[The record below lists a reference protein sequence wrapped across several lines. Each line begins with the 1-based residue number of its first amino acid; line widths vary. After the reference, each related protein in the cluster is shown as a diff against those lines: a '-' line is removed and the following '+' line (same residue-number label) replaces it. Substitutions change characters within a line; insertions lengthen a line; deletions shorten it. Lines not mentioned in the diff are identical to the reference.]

1 MPTNTAKIK
10 IIVEGAPNARQQL
23 DQLKQ
28 ATDKVNKSGKSYT
41 KGAKNMR
48 GVTAGLQREVG
59 RLRNVM
65 LLYSFAIGMIIQ
77 KVNKLVE
84 VYRKQAEAEKLLENN
99 LSNVAGMSERAST
112 RLTEYAASL
121 QKATTFGDEQI
132 ISAMSLLATFQL
144 TEATIAQLT
153 PRVLDMAAATG
164 QDLNSAAIM
173 AGKAVTGQASALS
186 RTGVVL
192 DKFALST
199 AQAAGPTQE
208 FAFLMGELDKN
219 FAGAAE
225 ALAQTPLGK
234 LDQLRNKI
242 GDVEEQIG
250 ATSLPIAHL
259 FSMLKLGVTEF
270 ASTYA
275 KAFEIA
281 STQGVSFTTA
291 IAMARLELEGLSG
304 ASDQLKEA
312 GKTLDNL
319 EKAFKRINDQLKFR
333 QQLNLLYTEDITE
346 AGILDEER
354 IEKLAR
360 QHPLENQLFDLRLAQ
375 TAHQK
380 ESDAL
385 AAAGQEQSLQHQSEG
400 IQLAI
405 KRKQV
410 EMALADAKVKAT
422 TTMLGSF
429 AALNTAAGGNA
440 KVSARLAQIAATIDM
455 FAGANKAF
463 AQGGILG
470 FATAASIIAAGTAN
484 IIQINKQMAN
494 MGKAALGADFVTSGP
509 QMLLVGEQGRERV
522 NVTPLEG
529 PNVMGGGESGN
540 VVFNISGNVLSDD
553 FVMDKILPKIEDATR
568 MNLA

>member
-1 MPTNTAKIK
+1 MPQNTAKIK
-10 IIVEGAPNARQQL
+10 IIVEGAPNARQQIEK
-23 DQLKQ
+23 LKQ
-28 ATDKVNKSGKSYT
+28 ATDKANQAQKGYT
-41 KGAKNMR
+41 KGAENMR
-48 GVTAGLQREVG
+48 GVTAGLQRDIG

-65 LLYSFAIGMIIQ
+65 LLYSFAIGAIIT
-77 KVNKLVE
+77 KINRLVE
-84 VYRKQAEAEKLLENN
+84 VYRVQAEAEKLLENN

-199 AQAAGPTQE
+199 AQAAGPAQE

-250 ATSLPIAHL
+250 ATSLPVAHL
-259 FSMLKLGVTEF
+259 FSMLKLGVLEF
-270 ASTYA
+270 GSTYA

-291 IAMARLELEGLSG
+291 IALARIELEGIG
-304 ASDQLKEA
+304 VASEQLKEA

-319 EKAFKRINDQLKFR
+319 EKSFKRINDQLKFR
-333 QQLNLLYTEDITE
+333 QQLNLLYTEDLLE
-346 AGILDEER
+346 AGNVDEER
-354 IEKLAR
+354 IDKLAR

-380 ESDAL
+380 EADAL
-385 AAAGQEQSLQHQSEG
+385 AAAGQEQSLEHQSKG

-410 EMALADAKVKAT
+410 EIALADAKVKAT

-429 AALNTAAGGNA
+429 AALNTAAAGDA

-455 FAGANKAF
+455 FAGANKAL
-463 AQGGILG
+463 AQGGFFGI
-470 FATAASIIAAGTAN
+470 AMAASVIAAGMAN
-484 IIQINKQMAN
+484 IVNIEKQMAN

-529 PNVMGGGESGN
+529 PNVLGGQTGN
-540 VVFNISGNVLSDD
+540 VNITFTGNVLSNE
-553 FVMDKILPKIEDATR
+553 FVMDEVLPQIREAAQI
-568 MNLA
+568 NLA

>member
-455 FAGANKAF
+455 FAGANKAYQ
-463 AQGGILG
+463 QGGILG
-470 FATAASIIAAGTAN
+470 FAGAAAIIAAGTAN

-494 MGKAALGADFVTSGP
+494 MGKAALGADFVTDGP